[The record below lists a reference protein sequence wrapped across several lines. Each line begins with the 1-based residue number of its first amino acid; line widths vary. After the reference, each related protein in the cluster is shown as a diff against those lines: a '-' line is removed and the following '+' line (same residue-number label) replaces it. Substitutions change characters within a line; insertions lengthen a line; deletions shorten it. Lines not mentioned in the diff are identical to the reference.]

1 MFDELIK
8 YADSDMYPFHMP
20 GHKRRF
26 KGFDPYRIDITEID
40 GFDDMHSPTGLIQS
54 LNQNLSDYFGGD
66 EVRLLINGSTSGVL
80 AAISACTEPGEK
92 LLLCSNCHRSAINAL
107 NLRNIQPVFLEPEEI
122 EDSGLKGGID
132 PERVRKALDGD
143 RDIKAV
149 FITSPTYEGFLSDVR
164 TIADICHSRDI
175 PLITD
180 SAHGAHGGLYRP
192 FTDDY
197 NFENASETGADIII
211 KSLHKNLPAFT
222 QTAILTVNG
231 FLADRERLWH
241 YYSVFQSTSP
251 SYILMA
257 GADRMLTFL
266 RAEGEKHF
274 AALNRELKELWNEAE
289 ENGKTG
295 VAGAG
300 LIGRYGIY
308 GFDPTKLLLSHKDME
323 AGELYRRLRE
333 DFHLQPEKTA
343 GKYVLLMTT
352 LMDDREGFGRL
363 KRAIRELK

>member
-8 YADSDMYPFHMP
+8 YSESDMYPFHMP

-26 KGFDPYRIDITEID
+26 KGFDPYIIDITEID
-40 GFDDMHSPTGLIQS
+40 GFDDLHKPGGLIHS
-54 LNQNLSDYFGGD
+54 LNRNLSEYFGGD
-66 EVRLLINGSTSGVL
+66 EVRLLINGSTSGVM
-80 AAISACTEPGEK
+80 AAISSCTEPGEK
-92 LLLCSNCHRSAINAL
+92 LLLCSNCHVSAVNAVE
-107 NLRNIQPVFLEPEEI
+107 LRNIDAVFIEPEEI
-122 EDSGLKGGID
+122 EGSGLKGGVDPVKVREAID
-132 PERVRKALDGD
+132 ADPG
-143 RDIKAV
+143 IKAV

-164 TIADICHSRDI
+164 TIAAVCHEKNI

-192 FTDDY
+192 FSDDF

-231 FLADRERLWH
+231 SLVDREKLWH

-251 SYILMA
+251 SYIFMA

-266 RAEGEKHF
+266 RAEGEKYF
-274 AALNRELKELWNEAE
+274 AALNRELKELRLEAE
-289 ENGKTG
+289 ENIKVRLEGT
-295 VAGAG
+295 G
-300 LIGRYGIY
+300 LIGKYGIY
-308 GFDPTKLLLSHKDME
+308 GFDPTKLLLSHRDMD
-323 AGELYRRLRE
+323 AGTLYRRLRE

-343 GKYVLLMTT
+343 GKYVLLMTS
-352 LMDDREGFGRL
+352 LMDDKEGFSRL